1 MFKKVCLVGL
11 AAAAFSFA
19 QEETYVRNI
28 CDTLP
33 SSPTPKVELKLA
45 YVDETQWFG
54 SKDLSKTDSSS
65 VNRFKDYKSLVPLR
79 NKFSDRIPVSVM
91 AGCAETKRN
100 AVKFAEWSESNK
112 AWTLNEDN
120 TDFATYIMDANIVE
134 LPGYDPSKA
143 YNFLG
148 YRKGSLPSI
157 EEGFTAEELLIS
169 RTYEFQFDWWYTVA
183 AYKVITTKQKDDG
196 STSQSISWKMT
207 SIIAMDSISSV
218 RSAVDTLLKTA
229 PDTLTK
235 IQYQQFHV
243 VLMDANKI
251 PSETVSS
258 SSEAVSSSSV
268 ASSSSVESSSSTES
282 SSSAEPSSS
291 DSPTA
296 IGRLETSPRAFGAA
310 RAVRRLDG
318 SLVKSGEQLVPGIY
332 YVKGADGRWKKQVEL
347 P

>member
-45 YVDETQWFG
+45 YVDDTQWFG
-54 SKDLSKTDSSS
+54 SRDLSKKDSST
-65 VNRFKDYKSLVPLR
+65 VKRFKDYNSLVPLR

-91 AGCAETKRN
+91 ASCAETKRN

-196 STSQSISWKMT
+196 STSQSISWKLSGT
-207 SIIAMDSISSV
+207 IGLDSASSV
-218 RSAVDTLLKTA
+218 QAAVDGLQKPD
-229 PDTLTK
+229 PDTVTK